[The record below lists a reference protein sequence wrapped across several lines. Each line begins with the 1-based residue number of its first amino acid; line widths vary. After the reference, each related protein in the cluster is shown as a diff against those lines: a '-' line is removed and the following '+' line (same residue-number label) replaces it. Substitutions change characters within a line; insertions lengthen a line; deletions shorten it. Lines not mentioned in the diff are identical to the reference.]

1 MSIEK
6 IIQESINKNP
16 LSMKE
21 ALEEELRNRLALA
34 LEEKMADMA
43 ENLDEAHGVF
53 RKGGS
58 IGEKRPTG
66 AIKVHDNPE
75 DAAAHAKRL
84 NKQLSPGEKKYYG
97 IKYHVK
103 PIKEGFA
110 VVEEDMDESFDLSD
124 LTLEELEGFMESAD
138 FDQLDEYT
146 QEAIAD
152 YYYEALTP
160 EQKRARELNRVE
172 PRKGGGDSL
181 SGRKGSDT
189 DYTHTRVR
197 GMKGAEKTKETSGLT
212 KWGKEKMSKLGKH
225 GYAYDNSSSRAFK
238 PNAKTSL
245 AKTKMINR
253 KIHRKDGMMG
263 GNYGKSKLPESNEE

>member
-34 LEEKMADMA
+34 LEAKMK
-43 ENLDEAHGVF
+43 E
-53 RKGGS
+53 
-58 IGEKRPTG
+58 
-66 AIKVHDNPE
+66 E
-75 DAAAHAKRL
+75 DD
-84 NKQLSPGEKKYYG
+84 
-97 IKYHVK
+97 
-103 PIKEGFA
+103 
-110 VVEEDMDESFDLSD
+110 EDMDEDFDLSD